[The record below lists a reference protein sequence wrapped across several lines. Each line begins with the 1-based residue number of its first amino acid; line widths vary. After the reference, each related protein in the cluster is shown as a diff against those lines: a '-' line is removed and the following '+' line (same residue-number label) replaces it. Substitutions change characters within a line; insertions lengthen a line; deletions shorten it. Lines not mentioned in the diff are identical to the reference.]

1 MEMVDLLN
9 NRKELIGQ
17 QVDKHLVPDGSFR
30 LSVHAWIIDDNGNLL
45 IQQRLATAHKFPN
58 MWSNTGGAVDAGE
71 SSLDA
76 VIRELDE
83 ELGIKVTPDDLELI
97 VSYKRIKDYADV
109 WVLKKNI
116 NIENLVLQ
124 KDEVQDVKW
133 ASLQEFENMIANGTA
148 IKSSFDY
155 YMLYLNQ

>member
-9 NRKELIGQ
+9 NRKEFIGK
-17 QVDKHLVPDGSFR
+17 QVDKHLVPDGCFR
-30 LSVHAWIIDDNGNLL
+30 LSVHVWIVDDNGNIL

-71 SSLDA
+71 SSLKA

-97 VSYKRIKDYADV
+97 ASYKRIKDYADV
-109 WVLKKNI
+109 WVLRKNI
-116 NIENLVLQ
+116 NIDDLMLQ
-124 KDEVQDVKW
+124 KDEVQAVKW
-133 ASLQEFENMIANGTA
+133 VSLQEFENMIDNGTA

-155 YMLYLNQ
+155 YLLYLNQ

>member
-1 MEMVDLLN
+1 MVDLLN